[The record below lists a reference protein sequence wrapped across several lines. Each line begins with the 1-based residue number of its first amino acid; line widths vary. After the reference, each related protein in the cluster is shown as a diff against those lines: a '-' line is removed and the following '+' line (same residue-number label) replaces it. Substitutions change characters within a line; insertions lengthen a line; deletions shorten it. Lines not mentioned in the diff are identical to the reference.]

1 MSGACV
7 LVCARTGSSCRA
19 SGSRW
24 PTESL
29 LIDLVCALD
38 IELQPYHK
46 SAPGRIPHGAL
57 TAEAS
62 GVAAAAPGCR
72 GGPEASQRA

>member
-38 IELQPYHK
+38 IELCNRITSLHPAAFRT
-46 SAPGRIPHGAL
+46 AP
-57 TAEAS
+57 
-62 GVAAAAPGCR
+62 
-72 GGPEASQRA
+72 

>member
-38 IELQPYHK
+38 IELQP
-46 SAPGRIPHGAL
+46 SGGGAL
-57 TAEAS
+57 ARE
-62 GVAAAAPGCR
+62 R
-72 GGPEASQRA
+72 L